1 MNNVARGSR
10 LGLDQPKKL
19 IENRV
24 SFAGPD
30 SELSIYDTY
39 LPAEKVLLRSSG
51 LLYCGMIQGKKVL
64 HGTHAQQNTLQSQ
77 EFVPHQSFVMAA
89 NTSIEID
96 FPEACMHKPTRCLT
110 VEISVERIALLTEQ
124 LDARFGAPLAFDSW
138 HSLSNQHLHTQHS
151 HGTQMLLERLF
162 NSFIENES
170 ERNIAIDFG
179 VSELV
184 ARILKHQARDVVLS
198 ESLENSENSG
208 LQTCVHYIK
217 THLSEHLDIDS
228 LCKMACMSRSR
239 FYQEFKQKLGCSPL
253 ALQQQLRINHAAK
266 RLTAGESV
274 SQVCFSLGYTSLSH
288 FNRRFQEQYS
298 MPPSVFSR
306 NVVAH

>member
-1 MNNVARGSR
+1 MNDDVRASR
-10 LGLDQPKKL
+10 LGLDQPKTL

-24 SFAGPD
+24 SFAGPH

-39 LPAEKVLLRSSG
+39 LPAEKVLLHSSG
-51 LLYCGMIQGKKVL
+51 ILYCGMIQGKKVL
-64 HGTHAQQNTLQSQ
+64 HGTHPQQNSLQSQ
-77 EFVPHQSFVMAA
+77 EFIPHQSFVMAA
-89 NTSIEID
+89 NTSVAID

-110 VEISVERIALLTEQ
+110 VEISNERLALLVEQ
-124 LDARFGAPLAFDSW
+124 LDAKLGAPLALDSW
-138 HSLSNQHLHTQHS
+138 QVLSDMHLHTQHS

-162 NSFIENES
+162 NSFVENES

-179 VSELV
+179 VSELM
-184 ARILKHQARDVVLS
+184 ARILKHQAREFALS
-198 ESLENSENSG
+198 ESLEYSDNSG
-208 LQTCVHYIK
+208 LQACVHYIK
-217 THLSEHLDIDS
+217 THLSEHLDIDF

-239 FYQEFKQKLGCSPL
+239 FYQAFKKKLGCTPL
-253 ALQQQLRINHAAK
+253 ALQQHLRIEHAAK

-298 MPPSVFSR
+298 MPPSLFSR
-306 NVVAH
+306 NAIAH

>member
-1 MNNVARGSR
+1 MNNDVRTSR
-10 LGLDQPKKL
+10 LGLDQPKTL

-24 SFAGPD
+24 SFAGPH

-39 LPAEKVLLRSSG
+39 LPAEKVLLRSTG

-64 HGTHAQQNTLQSQ
+64 HGTHPQQNTLQSQ
-77 EFVPHQSFVMAA
+77 EFIPHQSFVMAA
-89 NTSIEID
+89 NTSVAID
-96 FPEACMHKPTRCLT
+96 FPEACMHQPTRCLT
-110 VEISVERIALLTEQ
+110 VEISNERLALLTEQ
-124 LDARFGAPLAFDSW
+124 LDAMLGAPLALDSW
-138 HSLSNQHLHTQHS
+138 QVLSNMHLHTQHS

-162 NSFIENES
+162 NSFVENES

-184 ARILKHQARDVVLS
+184 ARILKHQAREFVLA
-198 ESLENSENSG
+198 ESLEYSDNSG
-208 LQTCVHYIK
+208 LQACVHYIK

-239 FYQEFKQKLGCSPL
+239 FYQEFKQKLGCTPL
-253 ALQQQLRINHAAK
+253 ALQQHLRIEYAAK
-266 RLTAGESV
+266 RLIAGESV

-298 MPPSVFSR
+298 MPPSLFSR
-306 NVVAH
+306 NAIAH